1 MNKSNEIQPVMV
13 FAGTNWEAGVVKSL
27 LENAE
32 IEAFLK
38 DDLMGTI
45 NPWVTEAGGAGAVKV
60 FISSV
65 DIEKAIPIV
74 KEFEKNLKEDK
85 ES

>member
-1 MNKSNEIQPVMV
+1 MKNNKNIEPVLV

-60 FISSV
+60 FISSH
-65 DIEKAIPIV
+65 DLEKAIPIV
-74 KEFEKNLKEDK
+74 KEFEKNLNEDK

>member
-1 MNKSNEIQPVMV
+1 MNKSNKIKPVLV